1 MKRTI
6 LFLLSI
12 FVSTVIMVSCS
23 FSHNYTYLHS
33 EEMIVGIELVQF
45 EIDNSDY
52 TTFPSQKNIED
63 VDGFLSDFN
72 RLDFYKSSLGP
83 VGIVE
88 NSLVIKIVY
97 ENGDFELVHYNGQ
110 AKYTCELG
118 SSNYC
123 GRGTFEKEQFNALIE
138 KYR

>member
-110 AKYTCELG
+110 AKYTYELG